1 MKSHAGGWVRH
12 DWLGSAEE
20 FHSLQPE
27 LTRAVWWSQVAH
39 PALILGSSQSS
50 DDIDAN
56 VAHDAGINVVRRRS
70 GGGAVWVH
78 PHDSVWIDITIPRT
92 DPLWTDDVTTSMLW
106 LGEVFHRALSPWVT
120 TDVHTGAYE
129 SGVDGKSVC
138 FASVSPGEVFVE
150 GNKLVGISQRRT
162 REGAR
167 LQCVL
172 YRSWNPS
179 TWVQCLS
186 DASVRDRVMN
196 MTVATIDV
204 ASTDIVE
211 AVVAA
216 LPAA

>member
-1 MKSHAGGWVRH
+1 MTAHEGRWVRH

-27 LTRAVWWSQVAH
+27 FTRAVWWCQVTQ
-39 PALILGSSQSS
+39 PALILGSSQSIN
-50 DDIDAN
+50 DVDTA
-56 VAHDAGINVVRRRS
+56 VAGDAGINIVQRRS

-78 PHDSVWIDITIPRT
+78 PQDSVWIDVTIPRT

-106 LGEVFHRALSPWVT
+106 LGEVFRRALSQWVT
-120 TDVHTGAYE
+120 ADVHTEAYA
-129 SGVDGKSVC
+129 SGPDGKSVC
-138 FASVSPGEVFVE
+138 FASVSPGEVFVG

-172 YRSWNPS
+172 YRSWDPS
-179 TWVQCLS
+179 TWAQCLS
-186 DASVRDRVMN
+186 DAALRDRVMN
-196 MTVATIDV
+196 MSAATLDAV
-204 ASTDIVE
+204 STDIVD

-216 LPAA
+216 MPVA